1 MGNEASST
9 TNETTT
15 NPPSNK
21 DPNLDTPTAAATATS
36 NTATDTPHDPT
47 ETTSVQPKETLEQKL
62 QKDID
67 RWKSITQNGVKGVC
81 AALEKELHVE
91 AAHNLLEDWEED
103 ESTASVPDVKVVD
116 KCIQVLIAMP
126 SETSDYVQDRN
137 TTRDMEL
144 FTNIFR
150 HAIHI
155 VVSFDQRLNDQDLGE
170 GENFTSKKKR
180 KKKTNRGE
188 EGEDE
193 LRLSQSIHDHDT
205 DDYVPTARKTIRG
218 CLIFLSEVGK
228 LTTTDGTDRWY
239 GMKDAIK
246 ETHVVSIVIHLLH
259 AFTTHNSFVFWGLNA
274 LYFCC
279 RDGAENDW
287 ENIEEMRRNGGLEL
301 CETLR
306 STCSNDT
313 TMLVHVQ
320 LLHTMMTMKDDDDE
334 DLLDVSL
341 AGAAQRV
348 ANVFVSPEFGKK
360 QKSVMVE

>member
-1 MGNEASST
+1 M
-9 TNETTT
+9 
-15 NPPSNK
+15 
-21 DPNLDTPTAAATATS
+21 
-36 NTATDTPHDPT
+36 
-47 ETTSVQPKETLEQKL
+47 EQKL

-116 KCIQVLIAMP
+116 KCIQVLIDMP

-155 VVSFDQRLNDQDLGE
+155 VISFDQRLNDQNLGE
-170 GENFTSKKKR
+170 REDVTTSKKKR
-180 KKKTNRGE
+180 KKKLDSGK
-188 EGEDE
+188 EGDDE
-193 LRLSQSIHDHDT
+193 TRLSKSIHDHET
-205 DDYVPTARKTIRG
+205 DEYVPTARKTIRG

-306 STCSNDT
+306 STCSDDT

-360 QKSVMVE
+360 QKSLLE